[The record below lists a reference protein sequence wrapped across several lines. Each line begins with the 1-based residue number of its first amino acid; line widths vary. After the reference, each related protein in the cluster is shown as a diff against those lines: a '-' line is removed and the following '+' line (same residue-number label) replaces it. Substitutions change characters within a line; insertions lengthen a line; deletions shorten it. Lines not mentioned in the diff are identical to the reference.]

1 MDNAQPSPKAVDDGP
16 TGPQRLLHLPMELLV
31 KIANQTLPDI
41 ENFALTCSRLREA
54 ASPALEEHHQLRNRY
69 RTFSSETNQMA
80 TAVDL
85 LARIVLVP
93 PIASYI
99 VHLDLRDS
107 DSDSDRDS
115 DRDRGSDRGSDRDR
129 DSDSDSDSDSDRDS
143 DFPEPTTEYIQRRT
157 DVLGPLVRR
166 SAHLSL
172 LNPGDKNLQ
181 ANWLYRI
188 VRGAKRH
195 VFEPA
200 RKTHSIL
207 FLASLLIN
215 VETLILPEDWYSSDS
230 FPTREGD
237 PIADLLPLMVKNAND
252 ESLKNQPLQKL
263 RIVERHRSPESSR
276 YAPEANIECV
286 FPFLALDSLQEL
298 NLSYGVCPSLDLAQN
313 TVSLPLGRNLK
324 VLKLQNLAVAHTSAL
339 FNAVVRYDREIER
352 VPRTEPDDRMRA
364 DVVLRT
370 LIMGFSKT
378 LEKLVLTGI
387 GDGLGFEVLDC
398 PLWEFSHLKHLEL
411 STEFIDNLYELNVS
425 VEDAPWH
432 ARTEE
437 RYGLKRN
444 KKDFEDARQV
454 THNTKTWCLV
464 DVLPESL
471 ETLTLRMPITR
482 IDPASVCQFFDDFEK
497 LRRQRLPN
505 LHRIEVC
512 IVREARGSEE
522 ADERHFAVYKEY
534 LGDIGV
540 SGSGYRL

>member
-69 RTFSSETNQMA
+69 RTCSSKSGKLGR
-80 TAVDL
+80 VVPL
-85 LARIVLVP
+85 LAKIVQTPL
-93 PIASYI
+93 IAEYI
-99 VHLDLRDS
+99 VHLDLGDGHGHGHGEGDS
-107 DSDSDRDS
+107 DSDGDS
-115 DRDRGSDRGSDRDR
+115 NRG
-129 DSDSDSDSDSDRDS
+129 SDSDSDSVDSR
-143 DFPEPTTEYIQRRT
+143 PTKEYIQRIT
-157 DVLGPLVRR
+157 EVLRPLVGS

-172 LNPGDKNLQ
+172 LNDGDKKLHEH
-181 ANWLYRI
+181 WLCCIAQCPRWD
-188 VRGAKRH
+188 RKR
-195 VFEPA
+195 EIYPL
-200 RKTHSIL
+200 S

-215 VETLILPEDWYSSDS
+215 VETLILPELWS
-230 FPTREGD
+230 FGRAVDGNPV
-237 PIADLLPLMVKNAND
+237 ADLLHLLVKNAND

-263 RIVERHRSPESSR
+263 RTVKKLRSSDDNLHSLT
-276 YAPEANIECV
+276 ANIEYV

-313 TVSLPLGRNLK
+313 TFSLPLGRNLK

-339 FNAVVRYDREIER
+339 YNAVVRHDTEIER
-352 VPRTEPDDRMRA
+352 VPRTKPDDRMRA

-411 STEFIDNLYELNVS
+411 STEFIDNLCELNVS

-482 IDPASVCQFFDDFEK
+482 IDPASVCQFFYDFEK

-522 ADERHFAVYKEY
+522 ADQRYFAVYKEY

-540 SGSGYRL
+540 SACLKWRGDD